1 MTTPSSTSFNDKD
14 FQKIIANVLRYGVW
28 IALSIA
34 LIGGVL
40 LLFQDS
46 NKIVDFQFFTEND
59 HNILVVFQNS
69 IQGVLQG
76 QGEAIVFLGIFFL
89 FLTPVMRILLSLFS
103 FYKEKDLLYV
113 IITLLVIL
121 IILLSLSF
129 GFSH

>member
-59 HNILVVFQNS
+59 RNILVVFQNS